1 VNNMT
6 DRIYYSREAEERALR
21 ERTAVV
27 VLMMLLGLSAGAVLA
42 LLFAPQSGERTRK
55 VLGESLE
62 SVREQVEERLRSA

>member
-1 VNNMT
+1 MT